1 MFGDDIPDLG
11 MMKIAGLSVA
21 MANADKSVKAIA
33 DVVIGDHDDDIIG
46 RFIDDRLV

>member
-21 MANADKSVKAIA
+21 MANADISIKAIA
-33 DVVIGDHDDDIIG
+33 DIAIGHHDDDIIG
-46 RFIDDRLV
+46 AFIDDGLV